1 MSFSPIWINWEK
13 SKKIFIVLIINI
25 PDQTFITIPY
35 YKILLFICCFNTSS
49 FWCICYSSVCKT
61 DRSLTTRTIRHG
73 TASNQV
79 LFQDLHSC
87 QFFLEMTTLL
97 TPPYVDN
104 DIYNVDLQ
112 SHIANAV
119 FEKLRTRAQI
129 KIVFGYAISI
139 NYK

>member
-1 MSFSPIWINWEK
+1 M
-13 SKKIFIVLIINI
+13 
-25 PDQTFITIPY
+25 
-35 YKILLFICCFNTSS
+35 TS
-49 FWCICYSSVCKT
+49 
-61 DRSLTTRTIRHG
+61 
-73 TASNQV
+73 
-79 LFQDLHSC
+79 
-87 QFFLEMTTLL
+87 LL